1 MLDKINNKINSDKP
15 VRQKK
20 DNTMAKCQVCGK
32 SVQFG
37 CNVSHS
43 HKKTN
48 KMWRPN
54 VKKIKVRENNYV
66 VRKHVCTRCIRSG
79 KVVKAI

>member
-1 MLDKINNKINSDKP
+1 
-15 VRQKK
+15 
-20 DNTMAKCQVCGK
+20 MAKCEICGK

-43 HKKTN
+43 HKKTS

-54 VKKIKVRENNYV
+54 VKKIRVQENNST
-66 VRKHVCTRCIRSG
+66 VRKNVCTRCIRTG
-79 KVVKAI
+79 NIVKAV

>member
-1 MLDKINNKINSDKP
+1 
-15 VRQKK
+15 
-20 DNTMAKCQVCGK
+20 MAKCEICGK

-43 HKKTN
+43 HKKTP

-54 VKKIKVRENNYV
+54 VKKVKLQVNNGT
-66 VRKHVCTRCIRSG
+66 VRKNVCTRCIRTG
-79 KVVKAI
+79 KIAKAI